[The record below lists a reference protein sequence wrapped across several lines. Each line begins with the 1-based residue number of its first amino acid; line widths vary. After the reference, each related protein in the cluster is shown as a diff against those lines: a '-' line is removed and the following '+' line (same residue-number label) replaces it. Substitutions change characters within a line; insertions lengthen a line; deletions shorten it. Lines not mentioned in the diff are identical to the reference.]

1 MVLASSRCDNRRSE
15 AVWRGRFENVHG
27 GTPARALQIRRR
39 TLLRPRLAQKTA
51 QMDLPIVSIKIGI
64 ASLRLHRFS
73 AGFHYVH
80 MAQPTKSDKIPPL
93 KNTSHPTEPFDVKNN
108 FTNYES

>member
-1 MVLASSRCDNRRSE
+1 MTCETLFF
-15 AVWRGRFENVHG
+15 RFQWEIV
-27 GTPARALQIRRR
+27 PK
-39 TLLRPRLAQKTA
+39 LRKNGDGSPC
-51 QMDLPIVSIKIGI
+51 
-64 ASLRLHRFS
+64 LHRYS